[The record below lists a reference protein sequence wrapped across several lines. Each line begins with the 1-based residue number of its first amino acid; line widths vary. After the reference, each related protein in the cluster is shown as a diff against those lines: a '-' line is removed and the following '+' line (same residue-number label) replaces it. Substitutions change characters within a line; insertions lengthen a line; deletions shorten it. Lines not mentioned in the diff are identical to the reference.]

1 MHFDDRL
8 NGLIF
13 ILLGGVVVFLA
24 QQLPTLAFIDYG
36 PGFFPTLIGSVMI
49 IAGVVIAL
57 KPCLQRDSGITW
69 ASLPRAQSWPQAL
82 LAIGVVVGAIAFY
95 IATLNSL
102 GFLITMPISLFAL
115 LVFFDRRIGRDI
127 VVALVGSFLLHS
139 FFYQLMSVQLPW
151 GLLTPFA
158 GVLTW

>member
-1 MHFDDRL
+1 MCFDDRL
-8 NGLIF
+8 NGLVF

-24 QQLPTLAFIDYG
+24 QQLPTLTFIDYG
-36 PGFFPTLIGSVMI
+36 PGFFPTLIGCVMI
-49 IAGVVIAL
+49 IAGSVIAL
-57 KPCLQRDSGITW
+57 KPLLQRGSTIAW
-69 ASLPRAQSWPQAL
+69 AALPSAQSWLQAL
-82 LAIGVVVGAIAFY
+82 GSIGVVVGTIAFF

-102 GFLITMPISLFAL
+102 GFLIAMPISLFVMLA
-115 LVFFDRRIGRDI
+115 FFDRHIVRDI
-127 VVALVGSFLLHS
+127 VIAFIGSILMHS